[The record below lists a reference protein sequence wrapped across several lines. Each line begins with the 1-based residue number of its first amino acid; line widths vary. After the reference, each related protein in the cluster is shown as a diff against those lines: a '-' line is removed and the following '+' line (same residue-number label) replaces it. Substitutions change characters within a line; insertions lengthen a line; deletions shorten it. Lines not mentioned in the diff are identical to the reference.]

1 MAHGHWQS
9 SNLTMERLHVD
20 MPFGNWLVIAFG
32 QASRD
37 DVPATVK
44 LGIAESR
51 MYALQGG
58 EWHYHIAVAGD

>member
-1 MAHGHWQS
+1 
-9 SNLTMERLHVD
+9 MERLHVD